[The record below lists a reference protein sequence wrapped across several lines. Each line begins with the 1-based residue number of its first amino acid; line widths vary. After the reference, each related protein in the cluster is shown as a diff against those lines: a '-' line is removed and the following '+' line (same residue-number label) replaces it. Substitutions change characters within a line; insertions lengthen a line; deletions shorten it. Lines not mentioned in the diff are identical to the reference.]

1 MIVLRDVCKT
11 YQVGDEI
18 VRALDH
24 ASLTVRDGEFVSI
37 IGPSGSGKSTMMN
50 IIGCLDTADSGEYL
64 LDDIPIEDY
73 TENELAQIRSRKIG
87 FVFQSFNLI
96 PQLTAQENVEL
107 PLIYQRVR
115 RSERRRRVAEA
126 LERVQLTGRRHHLP
140 SELSGGQQQR
150 VAIARAIAAH
160 PLPHGPGYHGHLSR
174 ASRERQHHRAH
185 HPRRRRSP
193 PGPAE
198 HPHPGR
204 PGEGGGPMIQSVRMA
219 IKSISGNKMRAFLTM
234 LGIIIGVMALVI
246 LVSLVSGAT
255 GNVTDTI
262 ASLGSDQITVR
273 ISDDKGR
280 PVYITDLN
288 EWMGEGAFGRIA
300 PVATESVTAKYGT
313 ETGSLTV
320 YGTTAPYLDIQKL
333 DVLVGRFLKTADEE
347 NVSFVC
353 VINETA
359 ATELVGY
366 ADCVGEDIRLNGQ
379 RFRVVGV
386 LKDDD
391 NSLTSA
397 FRSGSLVA
405 YVPYGALVRISDSAT
420 PKITSFYVSAAETGT
435 VDEAKERMTEI
446 LKERFDQDEDA
457 FTLSS
462 QNALESAMNSITS
475 ILAVLL
481 GGIAAISLIV
491 GGIGIM
497 NIMLVTVTERTREI
511 GIRKAIGASRSMI
524 LTQFLVE
531 AVVICMLGCALGILG
546 SWGVLRLIT
555 TVVSG
560 LDISFQMSG
569 GVVLIAVLFCFFIG
583 IVFGL
588 YPANKAARMAPIDAL
603 HYGG

>member
-1 MIVLRDVCKT
+1 
-11 YQVGDEI
+11 
-18 VRALDH
+18 
-24 ASLTVRDGEFVSI
+24 
-37 IGPSGSGKSTMMN
+37 
-50 IIGCLDTADSGEYL
+50 
-64 LDDIPIEDY
+64 
-73 TENELAQIRSRKIG
+73 
-87 FVFQSFNLI
+87 
-96 PQLTAQENVEL
+96 
-107 PLIYQRVR
+107 
-115 RSERRRRVAEA
+115 
-126 LERVQLTGRRHHLP
+126 
-140 SELSGGQQQR
+140 
-150 VAIARAIAAH
+150 
-160 PLPHGPGYHGHLSR
+160 
-174 ASRERQHHRAH
+174 
-185 HPRRRRSP
+185 
-193 PGPAE
+193 
-198 HPHPGR
+198 
-204 PGEGGGPMIQSVRMA
+204 MIQSVRMA

-262 ASLGSDQITVR
+262 SSLGSDQITVR
-273 ISDDKGR
+273 ISDNKGD
-280 PVYITDLN
+280 PVTIDDLSD
-288 EWMGEGAFGRIA
+288 WMQEEAFGRIA
-300 PVATESVTAKYGT
+300 PVASESVTAKYGT

-320 YGTTAPYLDIQKL
+320 YGTTAFYADVQKL
-333 DVLVGRFLKTADEE
+333 ELLVGRFLKQADEE

-353 VINETA
+353 IINETA
-359 ATELVGY
+359 APELVGY
-366 ADCVGEDIRLNGQ
+366 ADCLGEDIRLNGQ
-379 RFRVVGV
+379 RFKVVGV

-405 YVPYGALVRISDSAT
+405 YIPYAALTRISTSAT
-420 PKITSFYVSAAETGT
+420 KEVTSFYVSAGENST
-435 VDEAKERMTEI
+435 VDAARERLTEI

-457 FTLSS
+457 FSVSS
-462 QNALESAMNSITS
+462 QNALESAMSSVTS

-511 GIRKAIGASRSMI
+511 GIRKAIGASRGMI

-531 AVVICMLGCALGILG
+531 AIVICMLGCALGILG

-569 GVVLIAVLFCFFIG
+569 SVVLIAVLFCFFIG

>member
-1 MIVLRDVCKT
+1 
-11 YQVGDEI
+11 
-18 VRALDH
+18 
-24 ASLTVRDGEFVSI
+24 
-37 IGPSGSGKSTMMN
+37 
-50 IIGCLDTADSGEYL
+50 
-64 LDDIPIEDY
+64 
-73 TENELAQIRSRKIG
+73 
-87 FVFQSFNLI
+87 
-96 PQLTAQENVEL
+96 
-107 PLIYQRVR
+107 
-115 RSERRRRVAEA
+115 
-126 LERVQLTGRRHHLP
+126 
-140 SELSGGQQQR
+140 
-150 VAIARAIAAH
+150 
-160 PLPHGPGYHGHLSR
+160 
-174 ASRERQHHRAH
+174 
-185 HPRRRRSP
+185 
-193 PGPAE
+193 
-198 HPHPGR
+198 
-204 PGEGGGPMIQSVRMA
+204 MIQSVRMA

-262 ASLGSDQITVR
+262 SKLGSDEISVR
-273 ISDDKGR
+273 ISDNKGN
-280 PVYITDLN
+280 PVRIADLN
-288 EWMGEGAFGRIA
+288 KWMGEDAFGRIA
-300 PVATESVTAKYGT
+300 PVTTESVTAKYGA
-313 ETGSLTV
+313 ETGSVTV
-320 YGTTAPYLDIQKL
+320 YGTTAPYADIQKL

-359 ATELVGY
+359 ATDLVGY
-366 ADCVGEDIRLNGQ
+366 ADCLGEEIRLNGH

-391 NSLTSA
+391 TSLTSV
-397 FRSGSLVA
+397 FRSGSRVA
-405 YVPYGALVRISDSAT
+405 YVPYSALIRISDSAT
-420 PKITSFYVSAAETGT
+420 AEVTAFYVSAGTGGT
-435 VDEAKERMTEI
+435 VDAAKERLTEL
-446 LKERFDQDEDA
+446 LKERFDQDTDA
-457 FTLSS
+457 FSVSS
-462 QNALESAMNSITS
+462 QNALESALSSVTS

-511 GIRKAIGASRSMI
+511 GIRKAIGASRGMI

-546 SWGVLRLIT
+546 SWGGLRLIT

-569 GVVLIAVLFCFFIG
+569 GVVLVAVLFCFFIG